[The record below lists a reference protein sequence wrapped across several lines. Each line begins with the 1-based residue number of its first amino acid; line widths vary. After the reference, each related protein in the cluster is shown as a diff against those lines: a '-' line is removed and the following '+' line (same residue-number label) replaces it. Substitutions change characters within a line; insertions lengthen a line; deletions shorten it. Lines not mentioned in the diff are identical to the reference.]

1 MSAPY
6 TGLSDG
12 RSSRFSKNSAASRK
26 RRRVAA
32 TAIVSAIALVD
43 CTSRV
48 MGATQTSTWVGAS
61 SSSWSTATNWNPS
74 NTDPNN
80 GADSISD
87 FNVVFKSVTS
97 PDVSPTL
104 NISATIDS
112 MTLGTGGSLNIQGG
126 NNLTLNGPTLSN
138 NGVIVVN
145 SNQSSF
151 STLSLTGTL
160 SGTGTVSLN
169 EGTTQAV
176 LAGTITQSAGQTI
189 SGFGEIT
196 ANLTNNGTVDAN
208 TSSQTLSLVTSTMI
222 NDATM
227 EATGGGTLAISG
239 IEVAQSGGQVV
250 ASNGVVELINSG
262 QISGGTIT
270 TSAGGLVEA
279 TNSTTSSLTNV
290 TNSGLID
297 IVGGSNIDVGGTLTN
312 NGTITINSNSSSSSE
327 MSFGGVTLSGTGA
340 IVLNSSGTGANI
352 AGTLTQDAGHTI
364 SGYGEITASLTN
376 DGVVNANALN
386 QTLSLTSNMNNNL
399 TLEATGG
406 GTLALGGTN
415 VHVTQGTSG
424 EILASN
430 GVVDLINGDNVAGGT
445 LNTGSGGV
453 IQVTNS
459 SVAGLSG
466 DPTNLGTLNIT
477 GGSGL
482 NVGGNLTNN
491 GTITI
496 NSSDSS
502 NSTMTFTGTT
512 LSGSGTIVLNG
523 PTAQAVLAGAL
534 NQSSGNTIS
543 GFGEITASLT
553 NNGLVNANVSSET
566 LFVSGT
572 SATNTSTMEATS
584 GVLVFNN
591 GVAVTNT
598 GGNINATGNSVI
610 IGSATITGGTL
621 NSASSQLIF
630 AEGATFGALTISANS
645 TVDVPAGLNLTLDGS
660 TLTNNGT
667 INLNYNDSSFS
678 TLQVDSN
685 TLLTGTGSLTLDAP
699 TTQAVIA
706 TGTSDTLTQD
716 IHHTISGFGE
726 ITAQFVN
733 NGTVDANISSET
745 LTLLTS
751 NMTNNA
757 TMEATSSGTLSID
770 GITLTQGSAGHVIA
784 NNATVDLFGGA
795 TISGGTLST
804 LSSGVIQAMNSSTDA
819 LTGDPTNSGTF
830 DITGGSNLGVSGNL
844 TNNGTITVNNNDSSS
859 STLTFTGTTL
869 SGTGTIVLN
878 GATTQAVIAGT
889 LSQSA
894 TNIIS
899 GYGEITA
906 ALTNNGTVDTNVNG
920 ETLTLLTSNMTNN
933 ATMEATSGATLSIDG
948 ITLTQGSGGQVIA
961 NNSLVALIGS
971 ATISGGTLTTLS
983 SGVIQATNSSTDVLM
998 GDPTNSGT
1006 FDIVGGSNLAVSGNL
1021 INDGTITV
1029 NSNGSS
1035 FSTMSFTGTTLSGT
1049 GTVVLNGATSQAV
1062 VAGTLTQSSTNTMS
1076 GYGEITAALTNN
1088 GTVDTNVI
1096 SQTLTLLTSNM
1107 TNNATMEATNGATLT
1122 IDGITVTQGS
1132 GGQIVANNSTVDLAG
1147 GATISGGT
1155 LTTPSGGIMQTISSS
1170 TDALIGVTNSGTFNI
1185 VGGSN
1190 LTVSGG
1196 LVNNGTITV
1205 NSNTSSTST
1214 LTANSAIT
1222 GTGSLVINSNALVRF
1237 AVNTGGSTQG
1247 SVTISG
1253 NGQMDVNN
1261 NHFFINYGSGS
1272 DPVVTIYG
1280 YLKSGYNSGNW
1291 NGPGIMSTAAST
1303 QDAIAGSLKYGI
1315 GWADGKDKIASGI
1328 SSGTIELKYTLLGDA
1343 NLDGTVNG
1351 SDFSLLAA
1359 NFGLGVTNWDQG
1371 NFLFGTSVNGSDFSA
1386 LAANFGQGD
1395 SGADASVT
1403 PADIAALDAFAVAN
1417 GLPVPFVTPVPEPA
1431 CMAVTF
1437 LAAATLASRRRRRSS
1452 LS

>member
-1 MSAPY
+1 MSDLK
-6 TGLSDG
+6 TGLRAV
-12 RSSRFSKNSAASRK
+12 RSCTFLKNSAASRK

-43 CTSRV
+43 CRSRV
-48 MGATQTSTWVGAS
+48 MGATQTSTWVGVS

-80 GADSISD
+80 GTDSISD
-87 FNVVFKSVTS
+87 FNVVIKSVTT

-112 MTLGTGGSLNIQGG
+112 MTIGTGGSLGIQGG
-126 NNLTLNGPTLSN
+126 SNLTLNGPTLSN

-189 SGFGEIT
+189 SGFGEIS
-196 ANLTNNGTVDAN
+196 ASLTNNGTVDAN
-208 TSSQTLSLVTSTMI
+208 TSNQALSLITSTMI
-222 NDATM
+222 NSATM

-239 IEVAQSGGQVV
+239 IEVAQTGGQVV

-270 TSAGGLVEA
+270 TSAGGFVEA

-312 NGTITINSNSSSSSE
+312 NGTITINSNSSATSE
-327 MSFGGVTLSGTGA
+327 MSFGGVTVSGTGA

-376 DGVVNANALN
+376 DGVVNANSAN
-386 QTLSLTSNMNNNL
+386 QILSLTSNMNNNL
-399 TLEATGG
+399 TMEATGG
-406 GTLALGGTN
+406 GTLALGGMN

-430 GVVDLINGDNVAGGT
+430 GVVDLINGDNVASGT

-453 IQVTNS
+453 IQVINS
-459 SVAGLSG
+459 STAGLSG
-466 DPTNLGTLNIT
+466 DPTNLGTLNIQ
-477 GGSGL
+477 GGSNL
-482 NVGGNLTNN
+482 NVSGNLTNN

-496 NSSDSS
+496 NSNSS
-502 NSTMTFTGTT
+502 SSSTLDCFSTT

-523 PTAQAVLAGAL
+523 PTAQAVLAGTL
-534 NQSSGNTIS
+534 TQSSGNTIS

-572 SATNTSTMEATS
+572 SAINTSTMEATS

-598 GGNINATGNSVI
+598 GGNINASGNSVI

-621 NSASSQLIF
+621 NSASSQVIF

-645 TVDVPAGLNLTLDGS
+645 TVDVPGGLNLTLNGS

-667 INLNYNDSSFS
+667 INLNYNDTSLS

-757 TMEATSSGTLSID
+757 TMEATSGGILNID
-770 GITLTQGSAGHVIA
+770 GITLTQGSGGQVIA
-784 NNATVDLFGGA
+784 NNATVDLISA
-795 TISGGTLST
+795 TLSGGSLST
-804 LSSGVIQAMNSSTDA
+804 PSGGVIQATGSSTDV

-830 DITGGSNLGVSGNL
+830 NIVSGSNLSVSGNL
-844 TNNGTITVNNNDSSS
+844 TNNGTITVNNNDSSF
-859 STLTFTGTTL
+859 STLTFTSTTL

-878 GATTQAVIAGT
+878 GATTQAVVAGT
-889 LSQSA
+889 LSQSS
-894 TNIIS
+894 TNAIS
-899 GYGEITA
+899 GFGEITA
-906 ALTNNGTVDTNVNG
+906 ALTNNGTVNTNVG
-920 ETLTLLTSNMTNN
+920 SQTLTLLTSNMTNN
-933 ATMEATSGATLSIDG
+933 ATMEATGGATLSIDG
-948 ITLTQGSGGQVIA
+948 ITLTQGSGGQVVA
-961 NNSLVALIGS
+961 NNSTVDLIGG

-983 SGVIQATNSSTDVLM
+983 SGVIQATNSSTDLLA
-998 GDPTNSGT
+998 GDPTVSGT
-1006 FDIVGGSNLAVSGNL
+1006 FDIVGGSNLGVSGNL
-1021 INDGTITV
+1021 TNDGTITV
-1029 NSNGSS
+1029 NNNDSS

-1049 GTVVLNGATSQAV
+1049 GTIVLNGATTQAV

-1096 SQTLTLLTSNM
+1096 GETLTLLTSNM
-1107 TNNATMEATNGATLT
+1107 TNNATMEATNGATLS
-1122 IDGITVTQGS
+1122 INGITLAQGS
-1132 GGQIVANNSTVDLAG
+1132 GGQVVANNSTVDLSG

-1155 LTTPSGGIMQTISSS
+1155 LTTPSGGIIQTITSS

-1205 NSNTSSTST
+1205 NSNSSSTST

-1222 GTGSLVINSNALVRF
+1222 GSGSLVINPNALVRF
-1237 AVNTGGSTQG
+1237 AVNTGGSSQG
-1247 SVTISG
+1247 SLTISG

-1291 NGPGIMSTAAST
+1291 NGPGIMSTAAAT
-1303 QDAIAGSLKYGI
+1303 EDATVGALKYGI
-1315 GWADGKDKIASGI
+1315 GWADGKDKIATGI
-1328 SSGTIELKYTLLGDA
+1328 SSGTIELKYTLVGDA

-1371 NFLFGTSVNGSDFSA
+1371 NFLFTSSVNGSDFSA

-1417 GLPVPFVTPVPEPA
+1417 GLPVPVITPVPEPA

-1437 LAAATLASRRRRRSS
+1437 LAASTLASRRRRWSS

>member
-12 RSSRFSKNSAASRK
+12 RSSRLSKNSAASRK

-80 GADSISD
+80 GSDSISD
-87 FNVVFKSVTS
+87 FNVIINSVTS

-112 MTLGTGGSLNIQGG
+112 MTLGTGASLNIQGG

-196 ANLTNNGTVDAN
+196 ANLTNNGMVDAN
-208 TSSQTLSLVTSTMI
+208 TSNEALSLVTSTMI
-222 NDATM
+222 NSATM

-250 ASNGVVELINSG
+250 ASNGVVELVNGG
-262 QISGGTIT
+262 QISGGTV
-270 TSAGGLVEA
+270 TSTLGGAVDV
-279 TNSTTSSLTNV
+279 TNSTSGLTNV
-290 TNSGLID
+290 TNSGQIN
-297 IVGGSNIDVGGTLTN
+297 IVGGSNLDVSGTLTN
-312 NGTITINSNSSSSSE
+312 NGTITVNSNSSSSSE
-327 MSFGGVTLSGTGA
+327 MSFSGVTLSGTGA
-340 IVLNSSGTGANI
+340 IVLNYSGANAII

-430 GVVDLINGDNVAGGT
+430 GVVDLINSDNVAGGT
-445 LNTGSGGV
+445 LNTSSGGI

-459 SVAGLSG
+459 SGAGLSG
-466 DPTNLGTLNIT
+466 DPTNSGILNIV

-482 NVGGNLTNN
+482 NVSGNLTNN
-491 GTITI
+491 GTITV
-496 NSSDSS
+496 NSDDSS
-502 NSTMTFTGTT
+502 NSTLTFTGTT

-621 NSASSQLIF
+621 NSTSPQVIF
-630 AEGATFGALTISANS
+630 AEAATFGALTISANS
-645 TVDVPAGLNLTLDGS
+645 TVDVPAGLNLTLNGS

-667 INLNYNDSSFS
+667 INLNYNDSSFC
-678 TLQVDSN
+678 TLQVNSN

-726 ITAQFVN
+726 ITAEFVN

-770 GITLTQGSAGHVIA
+770 GITLTQGSGGHVIA

-804 LSSGVIQAMNSSTDA
+804 LSSGVIQAINSSTDA
-819 LTGDPTNSGTF
+819 LAGDPTNSGTF

-844 TNNGTITVNNNDSSS
+844 TNNGTITVNSNDSSS
-859 STLTFTGTTL
+859 STLTFTGTSL

-878 GATTQAVIAGT
+878 GVTTQAVIAGT
-889 LSQSA
+889 LTQSA
-894 TNIIS
+894 TNTIS
-899 GYGEITA
+899 GFGEITA
-906 ALTNNGTVDTNVNG
+906 ALTNNGTVDTNVSG

-933 ATMEATSGATLSIDG
+933 ATLEATNGATLTIDG
-948 ITLTQGSGGQVIA
+948 ITLSQGSGGQVIA
-961 NNSLVALIGS
+961 NNSTVDLIS
-971 ATISGGTLTTLS
+971 ATLSGGSLTTPS
-983 SGVIQATNSSTDVLM
+983 GGVIQATSSSTDTLT
-998 GDPTNSGT
+998 GDLTNSGT
-1006 FDIVGGSNLAVSGNL
+1006 FDITGGSDLNVSGNL
-1021 INDGTITV
+1021 TNNGTIAV
-1029 NSNGSS
+1029 NSNDSS
-1035 FSTMSFTGTTLSGT
+1035 FSTLTFTGTSLSGT
-1049 GTVVLNGATSQAV
+1049 GTIVLNGATSQAV
-1062 VAGTLTQSSTNTMS
+1062 VAGTLSQSSTNTIS
-1076 GYGEITAALTNN
+1076 GFGEITAALTNN
-1088 GTVDTNVI
+1088 GTVDTNV
-1096 SQTLTLLTSNM
+1096 SGQTLTLLTSNM
-1107 TNNATMEATNGATLT
+1107 TNNGTMEATSGSTLS
-1122 IDGITVTQGS
+1122 IVGITLTQGS
-1132 GGQIVANNSTVDLAG
+1132 GGQVVANDSTVDLIS

-1155 LTTPSGGIMQTISSS
+1155 LTTSSGGVIQATNSSS
-1170 TDALIGVTNSGTFNI
+1170 DVLIGVTNSGTFNI
-1185 VGGSN
+1185 VGASN
-1190 LTVSGG
+1190 VTVSGG
-1196 LVNNGTITV
+1196 LVNNGTIAV
-1205 NSNTSSTST
+1205 DSNASSAST

-1222 GTGSLVINSNALVRF
+1222 GTGSLVINSGGVLRF
-1237 AVNTGGSTQG
+1237 ATNTGGSSQG

-1291 NGPGIMSTAAST
+1291 NGPGIMSTAAAT
-1303 QDAIAGSLKYGI
+1303 EDATVGALKYGI
-1315 GWADGKDKIASGI
+1315 GWADGKDKIATGI

-1359 NFGLGVTNWDQG
+1359 NFGLGMTNWDQG
-1371 NFLFGTSVNGSDFSA
+1371 NFLFTSSVNGSDFSA

-1395 SGADASVT
+1395 SGADASIT

-1417 GLPVPFVTPVPEPA
+1417 GLPIPLITPVPEPA
-1431 CMAVTF
+1431 CMAMTF

>member
-1 MSAPY
+1 
-6 TGLSDG
+6 
-12 RSSRFSKNSAASRK
+12 
-26 RRRVAA
+26 
-32 TAIVSAIALVD
+32 
-43 CTSRV
+43 
-48 MGATQTSTWVGAS
+48 
-61 SSSWSTATNWNPS
+61 
-74 NTDPNN
+74 
-80 GADSISD
+80 
-87 FNVVFKSVTS
+87 
-97 PDVSPTL
+97 
-104 NISATIDS
+104 
-112 MTLGTGGSLNIQGG
+112 MTLGTGASLNIQGG

-196 ANLTNNGTVDAN
+196 ANLTNNGMVDAN
-208 TSSQTLSLVTSTMI
+208 TSNEALSLVTSTMI
-222 NDATM
+222 NSATM

-250 ASNGVVELINSG
+250 ASNGVVELVNGG
-262 QISGGTIT
+262 QISGGTV
-270 TSAGGLVEA
+270 TSTLGGAVDV
-279 TNSTTSSLTNV
+279 TNSTSGLTNV
-290 TNSGLID
+290 TNSGQIN
-297 IVGGSNIDVGGTLTN
+297 IVGGSNLDVSGTLTN
-312 NGTITINSNSSSSSE
+312 NGTITVNSNSSSSSE
-327 MSFGGVTLSGTGA
+327 MSFSGVTLSGTGA
-340 IVLNSSGTGANI
+340 IVLNYSGANAII

-430 GVVDLINGDNVAGGT
+430 GVVDLINSDNVAGGT
-445 LNTGSGGV
+445 LNTSSGGI

-459 SVAGLSG
+459 SGAGLSG
-466 DPTNLGTLNIT
+466 DPTNSGILNIV

-482 NVGGNLTNN
+482 NVSGNLTNN
-491 GTITI
+491 GTITV
-496 NSSDSS
+496 NSDDSS
-502 NSTMTFTGTT
+502 NSTLTFTGTT

-621 NSASSQLIF
+621 NSTSPQVIF
-630 AEGATFGALTISANS
+630 AEAATFGALTISANS
-645 TVDVPAGLNLTLDGS
+645 TVDVPAGLNLTLNGS

-667 INLNYNDSSFS
+667 INLNYNDSSFC
-678 TLQVDSN
+678 TLQVNSN

-726 ITAQFVN
+726 ITAEFVN

-770 GITLTQGSAGHVIA
+770 GITLTQGSGGHVIA

-804 LSSGVIQAMNSSTDA
+804 LSSGVIQAINSSTDA
-819 LTGDPTNSGTF
+819 LAGDPTNSGTF

-844 TNNGTITVNNNDSSS
+844 TNNGTITVNSNDSSS
-859 STLTFTGTTL
+859 STLTFTGTSL

-878 GATTQAVIAGT
+878 GVTTQAVIAGT
-889 LSQSA
+889 LTQSA
-894 TNIIS
+894 TNTIS
-899 GYGEITA
+899 GFGEITA
-906 ALTNNGTVDTNVNG
+906 ALTNNGTVDTNVSG

-933 ATMEATSGATLSIDG
+933 ATLEATNGATLTIDG
-948 ITLTQGSGGQVIA
+948 ITLSQGSGGQVIA
-961 NNSLVALIGS
+961 NNSTVDLIS
-971 ATISGGTLTTLS
+971 ATLSGGSLTTPS
-983 SGVIQATNSSTDVLM
+983 GGVIQATSSSTDTLT
-998 GDPTNSGT
+998 GDLTNSGT
-1006 FDIVGGSNLAVSGNL
+1006 FDITGGSDLNVSGNL
-1021 INDGTITV
+1021 TNNGTIAV
-1029 NSNGSS
+1029 NSNDSS
-1035 FSTMSFTGTTLSGT
+1035 FSTLTFTGTSLSGT
-1049 GTVVLNGATSQAV
+1049 GTIVLNGATSQAV
-1062 VAGTLTQSSTNTMS
+1062 VAGTLSQSSTNTIS
-1076 GYGEITAALTNN
+1076 GFGEITAALTNN
-1088 GTVDTNVI
+1088 GTVDTNV
-1096 SQTLTLLTSNM
+1096 SGQTLTLLTSNM
-1107 TNNATMEATNGATLT
+1107 TNNGTMEATSGSTLS
-1122 IDGITVTQGS
+1122 IVGITLTQGS
-1132 GGQIVANNSTVDLAG
+1132 GGQVVANDSTVDLIS

-1155 LTTPSGGIMQTISSS
+1155 LTTSSGGVIQATNSSS
-1170 TDALIGVTNSGTFNI
+1170 DVLIGVTNSGTFNI
-1185 VGGSN
+1185 VGASN
-1190 LTVSGG
+1190 VTVSGG
-1196 LVNNGTITV
+1196 LVNNGTIAV
-1205 NSNTSSTST
+1205 DSNASSAST

-1222 GTGSLVINSNALVRF
+1222 GTGSLVINSGGVLRF
-1237 AVNTGGSTQG
+1237 ATNTGGSSQG

-1291 NGPGIMSTAAST
+1291 NGPGIMSTAAAT
-1303 QDAIAGSLKYGI
+1303 EDATVGALKYGI
-1315 GWADGKDKIASGI
+1315 GWADGKDKIATGI

-1359 NFGLGVTNWDQG
+1359 NFGLGMTNWDQG
-1371 NFLFGTSVNGSDFSA
+1371 NFLFTSSVNGSDFSA

-1395 SGADASVT
+1395 SGADASIT

-1417 GLPVPFVTPVPEPA
+1417 GLPIPLITPVPEPA
-1431 CMAVTF
+1431 CMAMTF